1 MSVRPIHAVALITL
15 ALVAA
20 LPAVAEASFP
30 TNADRA
36 LLDWITSHATTKID
50 GVVYSQVE
58 TDDMSSHVP
67 HAPNQQVPN
76 IAPNRDPNFPNIGPN
91 RP

>member
-58 TDDMSSHVP
+58 TDDMSTVEAEGRGQTHTDTRLLRWHSRVD
-67 HAPNQQVPN
+67 A
-76 IAPNRDPNFPNIGPN
+76 G
-91 RP
+91 